1 MLGGICVSKQKC
13 LKKQLGSGY
22 QFEQRFSAKNLA
34 RMLRRLEGSN
44 HFRVAA
50 ILSAGAVRLE
60 AVVYWDNGKYSLGY
74 DLLVKDTPFS
84 PDWICYEN
92 LPDPVRYDVRNL
104 EREMFQVLDRAV
116 KKYDLSFTECRF
128 PKLDGSSGKRRSELQ
143 KSWNRCL
150 PSWLLEVWK

>member
-1 MLGGICVSKQKC
+1 MLGGICVSKQKR
-13 LKKQLGSGY
+13 LKKQLGTGY

-34 RMLRRLEGSN
+34 RMLQWLEGSN

-84 PDWICYEN
+84 PDWICYGMPKETTSIIREISKKSFLSKCPSVTPWMGKPLLLRH
-92 LPDPVRYDVRNL
+92 LP
-104 EREMFQVLDRAV
+104 V
-116 KKYDLSFTECRF
+116 KAAM
-128 PKLDGSSGKRRSELQ
+128 
-143 KSWNRCL
+143 
-150 PSWLLEVWK
+150 

>member
-1 MLGGICVSKQKC
+1 MLGGICVSKQKR
-13 LKKQLGSGY
+13 LKKQLGTGY

-74 DLLVKDTPFS
+74 DLLVKDTPF
-84 PDWICYEN
+84 
-92 LPDPVRYDVRNL
+92 
-104 EREMFQVLDRAV
+104 RACVPLSYIFSASIKRIITLLLFV
-116 KKYDLSFTECRF
+116 KMQHLVACFELLSLYINGYKMAT
-128 PKLDGSSGKRRSELQ
+128 GKI
-143 KSWNRCL
+143 
-150 PSWLLEVWK
+150 

>member
-1 MLGGICVSKQKC
+1 MLGGICVSKQKR
-13 LKKQLGSGY
+13 LKKQLGTGY

-74 DLLVKDTPFS
+74 DLHGV
-84 PDWICYEN
+84 
-92 LPDPVRYDVRNL
+92 PVPQAGRQQREAKVSDQVR
-104 EREMFQVLDRAV
+104 E
-116 KKYDLSFTECRF
+116 YFTIWR
-128 PKLDGSSGKRRSELQ
+128 
-143 KSWNRCL
+143 
-150 PSWLLEVWK
+150 

>member
-1 MLGGICVSKQKC
+1 MLGGICVSKQKR
-13 LKKQLGSGY
+13 LKKQLGTGY

-60 AVVYWDNGKYSLGY
+60 AVVYWDNG
-74 DLLVKDTPFS
+74 
-84 PDWICYEN
+84 ICYEN

-104 EREMFQVLDRAV
+104 EREMFQVLDRTV

-128 PKLDGSSGKRRSELQ
+128 PKLDGSSGKR
-143 KSWNRCL
+143 K
-150 PSWLLEVWK
+150 

>member
-1 MLGGICVSKQKC
+1 MLKQKR
-13 LKKQLGSGY
+13 LRKQLGTGY
-22 QFEQRFSAKNLA
+22 FFE
-34 RMLRRLEGSN
+34 RRLSAAVVANLLETLDGSN
-44 HFRVAA
+44 HFLIAA
-50 ILSAGAVRLE
+50 SLAVGAVKLE

-74 DLLVKDTPFS
+74 DLLVKDTPLS

-128 PKLDGSSGKRRSELQ
+128 PKLDGSSGKR
-143 KSWNRCL
+143 K
-150 PSWLLEVWK
+150 